1 MNNTIPE
8 MSSSITIIMALNVFF
23 MLICIER
30 AKELINAKDDSL
42 FIDHLRFLFA
52 EILYSVLAY
61 VIDTNSCLVWFN
73 SVRDH
78 VIFQSEGSSVSY
90 HTRIHD

>member
-52 EILYSVLAY
+52 EIL
-61 VIDTNSCLVWFN
+61 
-73 SVRDH
+73 
-78 VIFQSEGSSVSY
+78 
-90 HTRIHD
+90 